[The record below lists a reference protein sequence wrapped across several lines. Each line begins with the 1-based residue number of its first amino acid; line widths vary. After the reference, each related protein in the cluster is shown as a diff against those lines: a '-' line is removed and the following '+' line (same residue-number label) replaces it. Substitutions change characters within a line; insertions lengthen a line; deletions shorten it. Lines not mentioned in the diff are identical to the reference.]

1 MRRVGD
7 EGSAVKALRWVV
19 GTIGELL
26 ITLGVLLLLFVA
38 WQLWWTDV
46 TANRE
51 QAVTIQALERGF
63 THDAYQPDPSATQ
76 GPAATP
82 DPLATLKN
90 VPFGEAFAIV
100 RIPRFGADYARP
112 VLQGTDHET
121 LGKGVGHYVG
131 TAMPGEVGNFATAG
145 HRTTYGKPYADLDKL
160 RPGDFIVIETKT
172 DYIVY
177 AAQSGVMVTPNHV
190 DVIAPVPQ
198 HPGATPTEAWMTMT
212 ACHPKFS
219 AQQRYVVFS
228 KLMRIFTRAGGLPA
242 SFMAVPPGAVG

>member
-1 MRRVGD
+1 M
-7 EGSAVKALRWVV
+7 KALRWVV

-26 ITLGVLLLLFVA
+26 ITLGALLLLFVA

-51 QAVTIQALERGF
+51 QAVAIQALERGF
-63 THDAYQPDPSATQ
+63 THDATP

-131 TAMPGEVGNFATAG
+131 TAMPGEIGNFATAG
-145 HRTTYGKPYADLDKL
+145 HRTTYGKPYADIDKL
-160 RPGDFIVIETKT
+160 RPGDFIVIETKAN
-172 DYIVY
+172 YIVY
-177 AAQSGVMVTPNHV
+177 AVQSHVIVTPDHV
-190 DVIAPVPQ
+190 EVIAPVPQ

-242 SFMAVPPGAVG
+242 SFMAVPAGAVG